1 MWLCRS
7 VWLSARLPF
16 FSVSGAS
23 GVTQER
29 RRTSAIDLRP
39 KTVDRGLPL
48 ICADDIALASLRLPV
63 RSYFP
68 GLPGSVLTKRNAL
81 CFRVGN

>member
-1 MWLCRS
+1 
-7 VWLSARLPF
+7 
-16 FSVSGAS
+16 
-23 GVTQER
+23 
-29 RRTSAIDLRP
+29 
-39 KTVDRGLPL
+39 
-48 ICADDIALASLRLPV
+48 V